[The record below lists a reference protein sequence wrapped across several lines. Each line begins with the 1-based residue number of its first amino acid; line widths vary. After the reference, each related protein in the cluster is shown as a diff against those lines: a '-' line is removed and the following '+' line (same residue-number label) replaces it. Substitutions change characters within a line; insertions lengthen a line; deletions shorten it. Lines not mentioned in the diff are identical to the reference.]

1 LVPISVLAIFRPW
14 IYPFLLLEICSVETT
29 LANIIKALT
38 KRHRQLL
45 LTFAFAVLLM
55 YLYAVLG
62 FFFLAEQFEAEPC
75 TTLFQCF
82 TSVVYY
88 GMRLGEGIGEAL
100 QTPSPG
106 EMPIRF
112 LYDMTFYILITTILM
127 AIVFGIVVDTF
138 GQLRDEMS
146 EAERNLTANCV
157 ICHQPRSSLET
168 KGEGWARHTLLTH
181 NPFSYLYFM
190 TYVREKDINDCSG
203 VEKFVR
209 TQLDQR
215 DIGFFPTSFRT
226 RDSLG

>member
-1 LVPISVLAIFRPW
+1 
-14 IYPFLLLEICSVETT
+14 
-29 LANIIKALT
+29 
-38 KRHRQLL
+38 
-45 LTFAFAVLLM
+45 
-55 YLYAVLG
+55 
-62 FFFLAEQFEAEPC
+62 
-75 TTLFQCF
+75 
-82 TSVVYY
+82 
-88 GMRLGEGIGEAL
+88 
-100 QTPSPG
+100 
-106 EMPIRF
+106 
-112 LYDMTFYILITTILM
+112 MTFYILITTILM